1 MILLSI
7 TFEPCP
13 ENDFKEFIETYYAEC
28 KERIPKIEAI
38 AGKWTFEDL
47 IPGMSDFDTRFICSN
62 DMTVDDWCAMS
73 TAVGEIHLD
82 LCKRFPKWIRIL
94 EHLPGIN
101 LTWDEYMDDFTYYPE
116 YRQWSIYDCSNK
128 TELEN
133 AKRLFSIKP
142 WCERDEYF
150 HLKKFITYY
159 SPYNR
164 EIDPAINLGVFENKY
179 PLHSRMMHY
188 FTPPLQSAVSI
199 ILKRTIRGKL
209 ESLRAAKE
217 VFQDPEVT
225 DTIDEIFYA
234 LQKHYE
240 VPELYE
246 EPELSLLENRLFN
259 ALKII
264 KQRLSESITLVSN
277 GSRNI
282 DDWKKELSNISI
294 EPQLIIFDS
303 SRFCRLMKGRL
314 RFYANAPGYFD
325 SLWLI
330 QNELK
335 RIGKMFYRTPY
346 KIFWKLYRGE
356 EVENIDTIIQ
366 KLVPDILVPSEAEA
380 TLEFSRLTPGTWEK
394 GEELQTALAI
404 ADVFDDFFHG
414 LDKIIT
420 RVKEI

>member
-1 MILLSI
+1 MSI

-13 ENDFKEFIETYYAEC
+13 ENDFKEFIEIYYAEC
-28 KERIPKIEAI
+28 KGRIPKIEAI

-62 DMTVDDWCAMS
+62 NMTVDDWCEMS

-101 LTWDEYMDDFTYYPE
+101 LTWNEYTDDFTYYPE
-116 YRQWSIYDCSNK
+116 YRQWSIYNCSNEM
-128 TELEN
+128 ELEN
-133 AKRLFSIKP
+133 AKKLFSIKP

-150 HLKKFITYY
+150 HLKKFITYF

-164 EIDPAINLGVFENKY
+164 EIDPAINLGAFENKY

-209 ESLRAAKE
+209 ESLRIAKE
-217 VFQDPEVT
+217 VFQEPEVT

-234 LQKHYE
+234 LEKHYE

-264 KQRLSESITLVSN
+264 KKRLSDSITLVSN
-277 GSRNI
+277 VSGNI
-282 DDWKKELSNISI
+282 DDWKKELSNVPI

-314 RFYANAPGYFD
+314 RFYANTPGYFD
-325 SLWLI
+325 SIWLI

-335 RIGKMFYRTPY
+335 RIGNMFYRTPY
-346 KIFWKLYRGE
+346 RIFWELYSGDK
-356 EVENIDTIIQ
+356 VENIDTVIP
-366 KLVPDILVPSEAEA
+366 KLVPDILNSSEAEA
-380 TLEFSRLTPGTWEK
+380 TLKFSRLASGTWEERK
-394 GEELQTALAI
+394 EVQTALTI
-404 ADVFDDFFHG
+404 ADIFDEFFHG
-414 LDKIIT
+414 LNKIIT
-420 RVKEI
+420 RVREI